1 MVARSSAPSSSGKD
15 HAFPHEYL
23 IAEDEVGDSV
33 AQTILLTYL
42 GAVLAH
48 LYRDAGWFVARN
60 LTFFHPAIQNSQYL
74 ISPDIAVFV
83 GLALTRQEQRR
94 VTSWE
99 MRPAQAHAQGHPV
112 RPSPTVIIE
121 VSSGSTWKS
130 DIGAG
135 EKHKPWL
142 YGQMGAREYF
152 AYDPNDPPVWRAGNR
167 QRLGRRLLGWRYDEA
182 GLPQPQAPDEQGRL
196 WSEALDSWLSPDE
209 ELLRLYDSAGAL
221 RLTADEAAAAEA
233 EAAVAQARSTVQ
245 QADRMRLQG
254 EAQGRRE
261 ALLLLLRERFG
272 AVPDPV
278 AARIQTIADSAALDA
293 LLIRAVRVE
302 RLDQLFGGST
312 S

>member
-1 MVARSSAPSSSGKD
+1 LPCPWNLEVVANVARSSAPSSSGKD
-15 HAFPHEYL
+15 HAFPHDYL

-33 AQTILLTYL
+33 AQAILLTYL

-60 LTFFHPAIQNSQYL
+60 MTFFHTAIQNSQNL

-99 MRPAQAHAQGHPV
+99 MRPAQANAQGHPV

-130 DIGAG
+130 DIGEG
-135 EKHKPWL
+135 EKNKPWL

-167 QRLGRRLLGWRYDEA
+167 QRLGQRLLGWRYDEA
-182 GLPQPQAPDEQGRL
+182 GMPQPQVLDERGRM

-209 ELLRLYDSAGAL
+209 ELLRLYDRAGRL
-221 RLTADEAAAAEA
+221 RLTTDEAAAAEA
-233 EAAVAQARSTVQ
+233 RV
-245 QADRMRLQG
+245 
-254 EAQGRRE
+254 E
-261 ALLLLLRERFG
+261 ALLLLVRERFG

-278 AARIQTIADSAALDA
+278 ATRIRAIADSPALDA
-293 LLIRAVRVE
+293 LLIRAVHLE
-302 RLDQLFGGST
+302 RLDELFGGS
-312 S
+312 SA